1 MKNYLIYSFKRKLP
15 LFIII
20 AVTFFMFALV
30 SGTSV
35 DFVRRI
41 NKEGYLIYTSL
52 DGGFLGLT
60 IALFSVMTF
69 LPFFSMN
76 YRYSLAKSDAFR
88 QAPFKE
94 RKLRIGEHLVTLV
107 TILITF
113 TLSFIF
119 LFLIIRIRN
128 ATVILPKEDEMFRY
142 ELIVFNYIY
151 YLPLYFVTII
161 LATGQYFI
169 SYLLISRSNNFL
181 NSFLI
186 LVMGECL
193 LGSICII
200 PIIFAIQNNYQFNVL
215 SSASVIMPI
224 VYLYNQFNPLI
235 VNGGNNFVE
244 FFTRSSYQSEAVF
257 YTKVIGFI
265 VSAVIYI
272 GTAILGVVAFLLE
285 KDPSSE
291 WANKPGSN
299 NLAQEIIYHVGFAL
313 FGGFIS
319 LTLVGSSILSNLMF
333 YILYSASYYTLYGL
347 LHRNFKMNL
356 KQILTLVGVMLFIF
370 TVSIV
375 FMFTRTQ

>member
-1 MKNYLIYSFKRKLP
+1 
-15 LFIII
+15 
-20 AVTFFMFALV
+20 MFALV

-94 RKLRIGEHLVTLV
+94 RKLRIGEHLVTLI

-161 LATGQYFI
+161 LAAGQYFI

-200 PIIFAIQNNYQFNVL
+200 PIIYVIQNNYSFSATSN
-215 SSASVIMPI
+215 ASVIMPI

-235 VNGGNNFVE
+235 INGENSFAD
-244 FFTRSSYQSEAVF
+244 FFGGTTKNAIYYTR
-257 YTKVIGFI
+257 VIGFI
-265 VSAVIYI
+265 VSSVIYVA
-272 GTAILGVVAFLLE
+272 TAFTGLAAFLLE